1 MYKYLNY
8 TKPGPANQY
17 ETPPL
22 LPQAGEA
29 GRRPENKQKGR
40 GAAEHHGGKRRMI
53 HWTAKRGIGGEEPPG
68 EVFGWRPSAVGAAD
82 PACFLGEKPCGIWK
96 KGLWGKLAIGGEK
109 SERDVQRSGVIYV
122 AIGKRPTGGM
132 VKDPHAA
139 GLGPGRL
146 PAAAAALSGRGKT

>member
-53 HWTAKRGIGGEEPPG
+53 HRTAKRGIGGKILRGRRSAGGRPP
-68 EVFGWRPSAVGAAD
+68 WARQTRLA
-82 PACFLGEKPCGIWK
+82 FLGEKPCGIWK

-146 PAAAAALSGRGKT
+146 PAAAAALSGRGRG

>member
-96 KGLWGKLAIGGEK
+96 
-109 SERDVQRSGVIYV
+109 R
-122 AIGKRPTGGM
+122 
-132 VKDPHAA
+132 
-139 GLGPGRL
+139 GLGENLR
-146 PAAAAALSGRGKT
+146 